1 MVLQKGL
8 QHEWC
13 ACKLNLQD
21 QMSMKEWHNGKNG
34 VANWI
39 CKMNGVLANGFCKTN
54 RFDNLSKNT
63 QNDQN

>member
-1 MVLQKGL
+1 MAEKY
-8 QHEWC
+8 
-13 ACKLNLQD
+13 
-21 QMSMKEWHNGKNG
+21 NGKNG

-39 CKMNGVLANGFCKTN
+39 CNLNGVLANGFCKTN